1 MVYIDENNIMYCGEC
16 EKRCYS
22 EREAGCILNR
32 LKHHRG
38 SDHLGK
44 QKELPRR
51 KYWCKDCG
59 HYHLTHLPKF
69 SKESLNSRWENR
81 FYLEYETREKS
92 NRKIRKSA

>member
-22 EREAGCILNR
+22 EREAGRILNG
-32 LKHHRG
+32 LKLHRG

-51 KYWCKDCG
+51 KYWCKD
-59 HYHLTHLPKF
+59 
-69 SKESLNSRWENR
+69 
-81 FYLEYETREKS
+81 
-92 NRKIRKSA
+92 